1 MCDDG
6 GPGSEYAG
14 CAYGTD
20 CADCT
25 VRLVPSPPPALPP
38 PPPAAPPG
46 EPPSRPPPRPPSLP
60 SPPSLPPPA
69 PAVEVADK
77 AVELGGATC
86 LVAGGCRFAV
96 ALDHTPQLLAT
107 SPASGNAGSILTVS
121 GHTLSLTP
129 ADNIITVGD
138 QPCVATSATVD
149 SSYVHPPCPVLS
161 CTEERPYIQVECE
174 LPHNTHTDVSP
185 HAIAVAVAGRG
196 ASPALPAAT
205 ISYGVQ
211 LRSLEPT
218 SGSLGGGTTLT
229 LHGDGLSDRLAD
241 VAVTVGGAS
250 CVVVAANFSHVTCVT
265 GGVGGTSDLATTVSL
280 SVRGIAATCTPA
292 SACDY
297 LYASA
302 LTPILS
308 SAVATSQTD
317 ALWTLRLDGSGF
329 ATPATDN
336 RVTVGTS
343 PCNATGGS
351 STQLTCEM
359 SPPMSGLQTV
369 RLTSAV
375 HGHANGDTQ
384 LPQLQGAAL
393 SVSGLAPAAMGM
405 AGGAELVISGAG
417 FSDASSSQVR
427 VCGADCAVTAASA
440 TSLTCTA
447 PSRLLHAAERGS
459 GRLSLELG
467 ATAAAAVNA
476 TSQYVA
482 ASGGEG
488 GEGGTL
494 AVARGTVVGLAFGG
508 LTSALLPRG
517 AAISRATL
525 RVVPHADSK
534 QGTVS
539 VDVRATRQCAN
550 DADAL
555 AEAALRAA
563 NSSGGAAN
571 LSVPWDVRPWN
582 LGFESD
588 ESPDLAAL
596 LTAALDGADSV
607 DGCALVLTL
616 WTTESSG
623 TLGQNGARVFHGLG
637 AAEGAISAPE
647 LRVEIAPPTTEAQLG
662 WEVDASCAVEIS
674 VPTAFD

>member
-1 MCDDG
+1 M
-6 GPGSEYAG
+6 
-14 CAYGTD
+14 
-20 CADCT
+20 
-25 VRLVPSPPPALPP
+25 
-38 PPPAAPPG
+38 
-46 EPPSRPPPRPPSLP
+46 
-60 SPPSLPPPA
+60 
-69 PAVEVADK
+69 
-77 AVELGGATC
+77 
-86 LVAGGCRFAV
+86 
-96 ALDHTPQLLAT
+96 
-107 SPASGNAGSILTVS
+107 
-121 GHTLSLTP
+121 
-129 ADNIITVGD
+129 
-138 QPCVATSATVD
+138 
-149 SSYVHPPCPVLS
+149 
-161 CTEERPYIQVECE
+161 
-174 LPHNTHTDVSP
+174 
-185 HAIAVAVAGRG
+185 
-196 ASPALPAAT
+196 
-205 ISYGVQ
+205 
-211 LRSLEPT
+211 
-218 SGSLGGGTTLT
+218 
-229 LHGDGLSDRLAD
+229 
-241 VAVTVGGAS
+241 
-250 CVVVAANFSHVTCVT
+250 
-265 GGVGGTSDLATTVSL
+265 
-280 SVRGIAATCTPA
+280 
-292 SACDY
+292 
-297 LYASA
+297 
-302 LTPILS
+302 LS

-336 RVTVGTS
+336 RVTVGTT
-343 PCNATGGS
+343 PCNTTGGS

-359 SPPMSGLQTV
+359 LPPMSGLQTV
-369 RLTSAV
+369 RLTHAV

-417 FSDASSSQVR
+417 FSDPSSSQVR

-476 TSQYVA
+476 SSQYVA
-482 ASGGEG
+482 ASG

-555 AEAALRAA
+555 GEAALRAA

-647 LRVEIAPPTTEAQLG
+647 LRVEIAHPTTEAQLG